1 MTKRIIYGPILSR
14 RLGRSLGIDVI
25 KTPDTKKNCNFDCV
39 YCQLGH
45 VSKKITGNAKL
56 KGAVST
62 EEVVEG
68 IRSYRRNIDNLDY
81 ITFSGT
87 CEPTLNPLLG
97 EMIKGIRKI
106 STHPVCVITN
116 SSLVG
121 SEEVRESL
129 AEADLVVATLVSG
142 YEESFR
148 AINRPAE
155 DIRLENIINGLKE
168 LKRMEKLQK
177 LGIEI
182 MLVDA
187 TIDFPV
193 NHTEKEIERLKE
205 VLIAIDPDE
214 IEILTVSRPP
224 AEDYI
229 VPVPEERLRQVALEF
244 EKEFGKER
252 VKLVLKGV
260 KRSRSVMKHGN
271 IEEEVYDLILR
282 RPCTFKQISA
292 SLGIDKKELKPIII
306 DLISSKK
313 IKETIICKDKYYRIS
328 TK

>member
-1 MTKRIIYGPILSR
+1 MLKRIIYGPILSR

-45 VSKKITGNAKL
+45 VPQKITGTDEL
-56 KGAVST
+56 KGAVT
-62 EEVVEG
+62 PENVVEG
-68 IRSYRRNIDNLDY
+68 IHSYHKNIEDLDY

-87 CEPTLNPLLG
+87 CEPTLNPALG
-97 EMIKGIRKI
+97 EMIKGVKEI

-116 SSLVG
+116 SSLVDNV
-121 SEEVRESL
+121 EVRKNL

-142 YEESFR
+142 YEDTFR

-155 DIRLENIINGLKE
+155 GIELENIINGLKAVRKMD
-168 LKRMEKLQK
+168 KRPR
-177 LGIEI
+177 LGVEV

-193 NHTEKEIERLKE
+193 NHTEREIARLKE
-205 VLIAIDPDE
+205 VLIDIDPDE
-214 IEILTVSRPP
+214 IELLTVTRPP
-224 AEDYI
+224 AEKYI
-229 VPVPEERLRQVALEF
+229 VPVSDDRLREIAIEF
-244 EKEFGKER
+244 ENIFGKER

-260 KRSRSVMKHGN
+260 RKSRSIMKHGN

-282 RPCTFKQISA
+282 RPCTFQEISA
-292 SLGIDKKELKPIII
+292 SLGLSKEELTPMIEKM
-306 DLISSKK
+306 LSSKR
-313 IKETIICKDKYYRIS
+313 IKETIIREKKYYKTS
-328 TK
+328 

>member
-1 MTKRIIYGPILSR
+1 MLKRIIYGPILSR

-45 VSKKITGNAKL
+45 VPQKITGTDEL
-56 KGAVST
+56 KGAVT
-62 EEVVEG
+62 PENVVEG
-68 IRSYRRNIDNLDY
+68 IHSYHKNIEDLDY

-87 CEPTLNPLLG
+87 CEPTLNPALG
-97 EMIKGIRKI
+97 EMIKGVKEI

-116 SSLVG
+116 SSLVDNV
-121 SEEVRESL
+121 EVRKNL

-142 YEESFR
+142 YEDTFR

-155 DIRLENIINGLKE
+155 GIELENIINGLKAVRKMD
-168 LKRMEKLQK
+168 KRPR
-177 LGIEI
+177 LGVEV

-193 NHTEKEIERLKE
+193 NHTEREIARLKE
-205 VLIAIDPDE
+205 VLIDIDPDE
-214 IEILTVSRPP
+214 IELLTVTRPP
-224 AEDYI
+224 AEKYI
-229 VPVPEERLRQVALEF
+229 VPVSDDRLREIAIEF
-244 EKEFGKER
+244 ENIFGKER

-260 KRSRSVMKHGN
+260 RKSRSIMKHGN

-282 RPCTFKQISA
+282 RPCTFQEISA
-292 SLGIDKKELKPIII
+292 SLGLSKEELTPMIEKM
-306 DLISSKK
+306 LSSKR
-313 IKETIICKDKYYRIS
+313 IKETIIREKKYYKIS
-328 TK
+328 